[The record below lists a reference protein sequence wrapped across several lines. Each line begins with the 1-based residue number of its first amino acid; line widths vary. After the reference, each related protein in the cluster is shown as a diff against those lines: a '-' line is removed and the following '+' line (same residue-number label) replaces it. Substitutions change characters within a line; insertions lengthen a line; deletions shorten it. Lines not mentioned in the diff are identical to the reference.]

1 MKTRQF
7 VFTFA
12 IIFLMVI
19 AYGWHAR
26 ASEAEGPPPAILQLT
41 NDRAVTVRPSWS
53 PDNRFIAY
61 QTDRDSD
68 TYHIYVMDVD
78 GKNSRALTKG
88 SSDDRHPVWTP
99 DGKSILF
106 DSFDGKSREIWM
118 VNVSNGSLKQLTHLG
133 GLSNFPSVSPDQ
145 QRMAFY
151 VYQDYELNIWTGKI
165 DGTDLKPLTTG
176 LASAKNNQC
185 TFACHY
191 VGWSPDGRT
200 LAYSAG
206 ELDAIFILP
215 SEGGTPKAVVDDGED
230 NHFPWFLP
238 DGRLGYVTEHVQPG
252 NKAWTD
258 AWVYDLKTGQK
269 GLMQEQ
275 IAMQGPFEWSNDV
288 SRVLF
293 HSPRSG
299 NFNIFVIDLNAPGGI
314 DALQGKLTTPAVVPS
329 PAAPVPVA
337 AEAKPLDS
345 IIPYLGI
352 SAVMVLAISIAA
364 FLFWKQKSRK
374 A

>member
-1 MKTRQF
+1 
-7 VFTFA
+7 
-12 IIFLMVI
+12 MVI
-19 AYGWHAR
+19 AASWQTR
-26 ASEAEGPPPAILQLT
+26 LSEAGGPPPAITQLT

-61 QTDRDSD
+61 QSDRDSD

-88 SSDDRHPVWTP
+88 SADDRHPVWTP

-118 VNVSNGSLKQLTHLG
+118 VNVSDGSLKQLTHLG

-145 QRMAFY
+145 QRIAFY
-151 VYQDYELNIWTGKI
+151 LYQDYELNIWTGKI
-165 DGTDLKPLTTG
+165 DGTDLKALTTG

-206 ELDAIFILP
+206 ELDSIFIMP

-258 AWVYDLKTGQK
+258 AWVYDMKTGQK

-293 HSPRSG
+293 HSPRTG

-314 DALQGKLTTPAVVPS
+314 DALQGKITTPEVVPS
-329 PAAPVPVA
+329 SASTSPVTV
-337 AEAKPLDS
+337 EAKSQDS
-345 IIPYLGI
+345 IIPYLVIGI
-352 SAVMVLAISIAA
+352 VMVLAISVAA
-364 FLFWKQKSRK
+364 LFYWKQKFRK
-374 A
+374 S

>member
-1 MKTRQF
+1 LKTRHF

-19 AYGWHAR
+19 AFSGQTILT
-26 ASEAEGPPPAILQLT
+26 EAGGPPPAITQLT
-41 NDRAVTVRPSWS
+41 DDRAVTVRPAWS

-61 QTDRDSD
+61 QSNRNSD
-68 TYHIYVMDVD
+68 NYHIYVMDAD

-88 SSDDRHPVWTP
+88 NGDDRHPIWTP

-106 DSFDGKSREIWM
+106 DSFDGTTREIWM
-118 VNVSNGSLKQLTHLG
+118 VNVANGNLKQLTRLG
-133 GLSNFPSVSPDQ
+133 GLANFPSVSPDQ
-145 QRMAFY
+145 QRFAFY
-151 VYQDYELNIWTGKI
+151 LYQDYALDIWTAKI
-165 DGTDLKPLTTG
+165 DGTDLKPLTHG

-206 ELDAIFILP
+206 ELDTIFVMP
-215 SEGGTPKAVVDDGED
+215 SEGGTAKAVISDGED

-238 DGRLGYVTEHVQPG
+238 DGRLAYVTEHVQPG

-258 AWVYDLKTGQK
+258 AWVYDLKTGEK

-275 IAMQGPFEWSNDV
+275 IALQGPFEWNNDI

-293 HSPRSG
+293 HSPRTG
-299 NFNIFVIDLNAPGGI
+299 NFNIFVIDLNAPGGL
-314 DALQGKLTTPAVVPS
+314 DALQGKTTTPDATLSQPS
-329 PAAPVPVA
+329 TAPVNV
-337 AEAKPLDS
+337 EAKSQDS
-345 IIPYLGI
+345 NLPYLVI
-352 SAVMVLAISIAA
+352 VAVSVLAISIVA
-364 FLFWKQKSRK
+364 FFYFQQKFRK
-374 A
+374 S